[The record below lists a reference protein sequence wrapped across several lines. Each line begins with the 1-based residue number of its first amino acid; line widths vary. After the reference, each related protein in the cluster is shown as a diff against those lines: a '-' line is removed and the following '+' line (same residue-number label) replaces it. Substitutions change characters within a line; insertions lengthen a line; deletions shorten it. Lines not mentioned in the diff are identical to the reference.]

1 MLGWEFAPFVGS
13 RRVGSRRVGSLR
25 LGLNAQSK
33 RGDSVRVRFISKK
46 YG

>member
-1 MLGWEFAPFVGS
+1 MLGWEFAPF
-13 RRVGSRRVGSLR
+13 VGSRRVGSLR